1 MNILYINQY
10 AGSPEYGME
19 YRPYHLAKQWQND
32 GHKVKI
38 LAGAYSHVRA
48 KQPEFSQDEA
58 NNQQS
63 ENIDGIEY
71 IWYKTP
77 KYDGNGLGRVKNIFT
92 FLWRIWR
99 DRKNLIEFAPNS
111 VIASSTQP
119 LDIFIAKYLAK
130 KAKAK
135 LIFEIHDLW
144 PLSPIELGGMSPK
157 HPFIMLLQFAE
168 NYAYKNS
175 DKVVSILPNVAE
187 HTKSHGLDLS
197 KLVVVPNG
205 IVEEDWQADKIKPL
219 SASPL
224 LDFLQEQKQLGKII
238 VGYAGAHG
246 TPNALEFLLDA
257 AKILQDN
264 KNIVFV
270 LVGSGLEK
278 QNLQKK
284 QNDENIKNVYFFD
297 PIPKTQIPS
306 LLNFLDI
313 AYIGWLLKP
322 IYRFGVSPNKLMD
335 YMMAERAILHSIDA
349 GNDLVEEAKAGLS
362 VKDCENP
369 NAIAQAILRLAQTSA
384 EDRQEMG
391 KKGKAFVLKNHTYK
405 VLAEKFLQAMQ

>member
-99 DRKNLIEFAPNS
+99 DRKNLIEFAPNF

-168 NYAYKNS
+168 NYAYKHS

-238 VGYAGAHG
+238 VGYAGAQG

-306 LLNFLDI
+306 LLNFFDI

-369 NAIAQAILRLAQTSA
+369 NAIAQAILQLSQTSA